1 MLAKKKFKKV
11 NYICHV
17 QLNTLYFNHLVH
29 SSPGILSLVTTLPSR
44 RYGPGGQSCSFLKG
58 DLLPSVLRT
67 TSYQFAV
74 SSRRPNS
81 FRILDHRIGNPNCG
95 VNSDNVWNRTSFVVL
110 FFSNYFFCLTTD
122 QKKRSGDVTKQS
134 PVDAE
139 KFLSLYQTIFS

>member
-1 MLAKKKFKKV
+1 MSCSTEYTFTSIISFIRHRASF
-11 NYICHV
+11 
-17 QLNTLYFNHLVH
+17 HLLPPFRH
-29 SSPGILSLVTTLPSR
+29 DVTE
-44 RYGPGGQSCSFLKG
+44 PGGKSCSFLKG

>member
-1 MLAKKKFKKV
+1 MSCSTE
-11 NYICHV
+11 Y
-17 QLNTLYFNHLVH
+17 TLLQ
-29 SSPGILSLVTTLPSR
+29 SSRSFVTGHPFTCYHPSVTTLRNQGASLVP
-44 RYGPGGQSCSFLKG
+44 KG
-58 DLLPSVLRT
+58 DLLPSVLPA
-67 TSYQFAV
+67 TSYQLAV

-139 KFLSLYQTIFS
+139 KILSLYQTIFS

>member
-1 MLAKKKFKKV
+1 MGVYVLAKKKFKKV

-29 SSPGILSLVTTLPSR
+29 SSPGILSLVTT
-44 RYGPGGQSCSFLKG
+44 
-58 DLLPSVLRT
+58 
-67 TSYQFAV
+67 
-74 SSRRPNS
+74 RRPNS

-139 KFLSLYQTIFS
+139 RF